1 MSISR
6 NTLQINHLHYFV
18 TFFQGNNGGSVTLF
32 QGKDVTL
39 PTLFQG
45 DQ

>member
-1 MSISR
+1 MLR
-6 NTLQINHLHYFV
+6 NTLLTNHLYSFI

-32 QGKDVTL
+32 QGKDVPL

-45 DQ
+45 NQ